1 MNEPTIQQF
10 RIEYSKGEVLRYTA
24 NLDMHKIWERWFRR
38 ASVPLA
44 YSKGYHPQP
53 RINQAAPLP
62 LGMLSHCELL
72 DFWTETDSVCDVRDL
87 VDKLHLS
94 PQPGID
100 IHTLVEIHEKQA
112 SLQSRLRSME
122 YLAEPLFPIEEREL
136 EAKVIEFIKAEQIMT
151 MRRDKEINLRP
162 LVLSLSTTSAG
173 GANAIFMHLQALPGA
188 SGRPDDVIGS
198 LGFDPAHFRYT
209 RTKIHLDN

>member
-1 MNEPTIQQF
+1 MNEPTKQQF
-10 RIEYSKGEVLRYTA
+10 RIFYSKGEALRYTA

-44 YSKGYHPQP
+44 YSKGFHPQP

-100 IHTLVEIHEKQA
+100 LQSLVEIHEKQA

-122 YLAEPLFPIEEREL
+122 YLAGPLFLIPVSEL
-136 EAKVIEFIKAEQIMT
+136 EEKINEFMNTECVMA
-151 MRRDKEINLRP
+151 MRRNKEINLRQ
-162 LVLSLSTTSAG
+162 LVISMETDLLDGTYAVR
-173 GANAIFMHLQALPGA
+173 MHLHALPGA

-209 RTKIHLDN
+209 RTKIHLDD